1 MIEANQQT
9 EPTVEKQEALK
20 GQDRVIK
27 VSQIIMDLDNGLG
40 RPQIKEK
47 YSLTA
52 TELKALFQ
60 VPVLKKRR
68 PKRALTKISFT
79 LVDDVTPDEETT
91 HDENQLRVDIEA
103 QKVEDNVSE
112 NDSEDFDTFEIVNWW
127 LLPQIIQT
135 KK

>member
-9 EPTVEKQEALK
+9 EHTVEKQETPK
-20 GQDRVIK
+20 GEDRVIK

-91 HDENQLRVDIEA
+91 HDENQLRVDTEA

-112 NDSEDFDTFEIVNWW
+112 NDSEDFDTFEIVN
-127 LLPQIIQT
+127 
-135 KK
+135 